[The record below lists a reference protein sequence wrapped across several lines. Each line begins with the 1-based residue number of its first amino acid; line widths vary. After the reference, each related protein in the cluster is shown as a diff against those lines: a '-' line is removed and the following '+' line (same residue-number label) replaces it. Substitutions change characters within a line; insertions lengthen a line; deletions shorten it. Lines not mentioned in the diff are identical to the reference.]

1 MMNLMG
7 NSRVYLISL
16 NQLDTQETL
25 KTRSVHNPL
34 KSRAKW
40 KETQANTAV
49 RNAQHGFK
57 SFVTSQFLNAGQ
69 ISLEHACLW
78 LKQEFHGPTQRVPLE

>member
-7 NSRVYLISL
+7 NSRVYLIL

-25 KTRSVHNPL
+25 KTRSVHNLL
-34 KSRAKW
+34 KSAKW
-40 KETQANTAV
+40 KETQTNTAV

-78 LKQEFHGPTQRVPLE
+78 LKQEFHGPTQRVPLK